1 MFWGKRI
8 IKMPVSSYVGIK
20 NTLKYKI
27 YPLLLLFF
35 ASEIWRWLRTAW
47 LLLTGHRSTRGS
59 LSLCTHDWS
68 REDTRSLSCV
78 CIATNIHTHIYT
90 DICLSYRW
98 GHSGHMW
105 DAFYFISFMR
115 LDYLSN
121 AHLNISVIF
130 YVSQFS
136 NFRWYFRI
144 VLFFSLGTNNL
155 TILII

>member
-1 MFWGKRI
+1 MNITLYLRVMFWGKRI

-78 CIATNIHTHIYT
+78 CIATNIHTHIYWYML
-90 DICLSYRW
+90 ILSMRSLW
-98 GHSGHMW
+98 AHVRCILFHL
-105 DAFYFISFMR
+105 FYETW
-115 LDYLSN
+115 LS
-121 AHLNISVIF
+121 LECTSE
-130 YVSQFS
+130 
-136 NFRWYFRI
+136 YFCHF
-144 VLFFSLGTNNL
+144 LCL
-155 TILII
+155 TIQ